1 MEIYIHTAGSEEPEL
16 IEIDDTVL
24 VRELL
29 AIGDGQGAEL
39 VMIEE
44 VAEPIDLDITIGEA
58 GIRHR
63 HHVHRGRCRRIGV
76 RVRYNG
82 DKSHEFHPAT
92 TIRRVFEW
100 ATGSHGFDL
109 TPEQKAEHV
118 LALPG
123 ADHFLDWEV
132 RIGSLVTHGSCD
144 VVLDLAPKSRFEG

>member
-1 MEIYIHTAGSEEPEL
+1 MEIYVHTAGSEEPEL
-16 IEIDDTVL
+16 IEIDGTAR

-29 AIGDGQGAEL
+29 VIGQGQGAEL
-39 VMIEE
+39 VMIEA
-44 VAEPIDLDITIGEA
+44 VAEPIDLDITIEEA

-63 HHVHRGRCRRIGV
+63 DHVHRGRCRRVGV

-82 DKSHEFHPAT
+82 DKSHEFHPVT
-92 TIRRVFEW
+92 TIRKVFEW
-100 ATGSHGFDL
+100 ATGSDGFNL

-118 LALPG
+118 LAVPG

-132 RIGSLVTHGSCD
+132 RIGSLVTAGSCD